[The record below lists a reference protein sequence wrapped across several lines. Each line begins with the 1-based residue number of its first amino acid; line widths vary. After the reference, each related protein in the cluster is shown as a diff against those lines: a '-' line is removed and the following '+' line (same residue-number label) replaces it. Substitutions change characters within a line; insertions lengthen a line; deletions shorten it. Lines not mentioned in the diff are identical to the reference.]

1 MKTLAETQG
10 MSSAS
15 RSSRRELC
23 TVCHHDRCR
32 RAHSHIHRPRAQTSM
47 SALTLG
53 LRSRM
58 RPPDLIP
65 EAVTLV
71 RLADIACRR
80 RIRIAKAISLPMTR
94 HNATILDTKAG
105 TQATRANPIARR
117 AVAGVSPRRPRAEA
131 ATIVARAVTQAATT
145 RPHANGPRHTPSH
158 ERGHGRRRRSLPS
171 AMPSLQ
177 TSRTWSTSC
186 WAWSGPRRRRRKL
199 CRANRQ

>member
-1 MKTLAETQG
+1 MTTLAETQG

-23 TVCHHDRCR
+23 TVCRRDRCR
-32 RAHSHIHRPRAQTSM
+32 RAHSHVHRPGVQTSM

-58 RPPDLIP
+58 RPSGLIP

-80 RIRIAKAISLPMTR
+80 RIRIAKAISLPMAR
-94 HNATILDTKAG
+94 QSATILDTKAG

-117 AVAGVSPRRPRAEA
+117 AVVGVFPRRPRAEA
-131 ATIVARAVTQAATT
+131 ATVVARAVTQAATT
-145 RPHANGPRHTPSH
+145 RHHANGPHHTPRH
-158 ERGHGRRRRSLPS
+158 ERGHGRPRRSLPS

-177 TSRTWSTSC
+177 TSRTWSTSF
-186 WAWSGPRRRRRKL
+186 WAWRGPRRRRKL
-199 CRANRQ
+199 CRANQQ